1 MEQASLTYLIS
12 ANVARISQ
20 GVFVVAGSP
29 QTVIRPPQTNVST
42 AGYGP

>member
-20 GVFVVAGSP
+20 GVFVVADSP
-29 QTVIRPPQTNVST
+29 QTVFRTPLTNVST
-42 AGYGP
+42 TGSCT